1 MDVMNRGLAT
11 ALAFSLLAVPAV
23 AAAPRKVE
31 PAVQLMQSCDAHK
44 FETVV
49 TATVDGQPRQSKIKL
64 CGNKGQSDAEWI
76 KTLRDAIRKLDAD
89 KQMDPAVR
97 SQIKTAINAEIG
109 QLTIEAAV
117 PGEERATAVAAA
129 PPALPAPRRPADAP
143 TDRDF
148 ATLPPL
154 PTSPPPPPHVLPT
167 TIAGAAPMAG
177 IPAVSA
183 APPPVFAAPR
193 LTFACY
199 SPGDIGGDGPCAE
212 FDRETMLTVK
222 AGDKVPAGVTL
233 RFVRNGEG
241 RADVDLASLSSGRS
255 MRMALPRDVCAG
267 FGAGQLELQVIENGA
282 VVSSDGPYALRCY

>member
-1 MDVMNRGLAT
+1 
-11 ALAFSLLAVPAV
+11 
-23 AAAPRKVE
+23 
-31 PAVQLMQSCDAHK
+31 
-44 FETVV
+44 
-49 TATVDGQPRQSKIKL
+49 
-64 CGNKGQSDAEWI
+64 
-76 KTLRDAIRKLDAD
+76 
-89 KQMDPAVR
+89 
-97 SQIKTAINAEIG
+97 
-109 QLTIEAAV
+109 
-117 PGEERATAVAAA
+117 
-129 PPALPAPRRPADAP
+129 
-143 TDRDF
+143 
-148 ATLPPL
+148 
-154 PTSPPPPPHVLPT
+154 
-167 TIAGAAPMAG
+167 MAG

-267 FGAGQLELQVIENGA
+267 FGAGRLELQVIENGA